1 MLEVWRLQRDNTR
14 LSSSAPHS
22 AQLLLNTSIKFYNGP
37 ICGYHWTR
45 TSRTAQPRPSTE
57 NGNYGNLIMENGKR
71 KLTHLYVRA
80 ASAECGRVL
89 HDRNVKTFS
98 VIYFLTRCSE
108 KSSWGTPSR
117 TISHVFIIVT
127 YRYRVDG
134 YNTKV
139 ASS

>member
-1 MLEVWRLQRDNTR
+1 MLCSWPCTNLHTAMQGGGRNRHHGSQAGAHTDECKVHGRGSLQVLNWMLEVWLLQQDNTR

-80 ASAECGRVL
+80 GPPRS
-89 HDRNVKTFS
+89 
-98 VIYFLTRCSE
+98 
-108 KSSWGTPSR
+108 
-117 TISHVFIIVT
+117 
-127 YRYRVDG
+127 
-134 YNTKV
+134 
-139 ASS
+139 